1 MKGNGL
7 QTTRFGE
14 FHVEARVALVITRR
28 VSLTAPG
35 DASLTRGRQVDLGR
49 ELSHSHASRT
59 RSPFPHGVSGVQ
71 NLAPRQLLDSPFVK
85 AFVEELSTSK
95 RFLSGV
101 HSSSFASTGDAN
113 GRHCVSK

>member
-7 QTTRFGE
+7 QTTRIGE

-49 ELSHSHASRT
+49 ELSHSPRIANRLSLKAQTVGNPVST
-59 RSPFPHGVSGVQ
+59 RSLRRAEFS
-71 NLAPRQLLDSPFVK
+71 
-85 AFVEELSTSK
+85 
-95 RFLSGV
+95 
-101 HSSSFASTGDAN
+101 ASTTLG
-113 GRHCVSK
+113 